1 MTSDARPSARRTEG
15 PDRRGELQ
23 AFKAEF
29 FGALSHPVRIRIL
42 EVLVRGERSVQELQE
57 ALGLGQPIVS
67 QQLAKLRAKSI
78 VTSRKEGTVV
88 RYGVRDALIAE
99 LLDVARRIF
108 NNQLIGSQDLLRA
121 LQREGSLRRTK
132 R

>member
-1 MTSDARPSARRTEG
+1 MTSDARTSVRRTEG

-121 LQREGSLRRTK
+121 LQREGSLKRTRR
-132 R
+132 